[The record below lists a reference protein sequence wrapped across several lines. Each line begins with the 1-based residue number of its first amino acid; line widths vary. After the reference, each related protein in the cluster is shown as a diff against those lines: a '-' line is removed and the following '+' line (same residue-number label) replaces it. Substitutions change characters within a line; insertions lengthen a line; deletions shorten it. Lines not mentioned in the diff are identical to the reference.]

1 VFQSPYVPVVVAAPH
16 LRRYVVFGNLFA
28 QGDGEIHRIDRHPT
42 MSRHP
47 VTPMDE
53 ADLRQHLARQT
64 SRRSGLIDIL
74 ALQAGRAQERFDEL
88 QAAGSEVILFD
99 GLDERSMSET
109 GRILWTQQTSG
120 PLFAVGSSGL
130 TYALIQHWRSIGLVD
145 AAPAERSVQPIDR
158 LVVISGSCSPVTE
171 AQIDWAIHHGFDG
184 FRIEMTALADGA
196 VQEKACAALQRGH
209 SIVLY
214 TALGPKDCSSIR
226 QGSDLGRS
234 LGIMLR
240 ELLIRSGVRRAAIA
254 GGDTSSHAVHE
265 LGIHA
270 LSFVAP
276 LSPGAPLCRTHSSQ
290 PAMDGL
296 EIVLKGGQMGGP
308 DFFETVLRGTI

>member
-1 VFQSPYVPVVVAAPH
+1 
-16 LRRYVVFGNLFA
+16 
-28 QGDGEIHRIDRHPT
+28 
-42 MSRHP
+42 MSCHP

-53 ADLRQHLARQT
+53 ADLRQHLVRQT
-64 SRRSGLIDIL
+64 SRPSGLIDIL

-88 QAAGSEVILFD
+88 QAAGSEVIVFD
-99 GLDERSMSET
+99 GLDERSLSET
-109 GRILWTQQTSG
+109 GRILWTQKASG
-120 PLFAVGSSGL
+120 PLFAIGSSGL

-145 AAPAERSVQPIDR
+145 AAPAERSVQPVDR

-171 AQIDWAIHHGFDG
+171 SQINSAIHHGFEG
-184 FRIEMTALADGA
+184 FRIEMTALADGSVREK
-196 VQEKACAALQRGH
+196 VQEKACAALQRGR

-214 TALGPKDCSSIR
+214 TALGPKDCSSIQ

-240 ELLIRSGVRRAAIA
+240 ELLIRSGVGRATIA
-254 GGDTSSHAVHE
+254 GGDTSSHAVRQ

-270 LSFVAP
+270 LTFAAP
-276 LSPGAPLCRTHSSQ
+276 LSPGAPLCRTHSSL

-296 EIVLKGGQMGGP
+296 EIVLKGGQVGGP
-308 DFFETVLRGTI
+308 DFFEAVLRGTI